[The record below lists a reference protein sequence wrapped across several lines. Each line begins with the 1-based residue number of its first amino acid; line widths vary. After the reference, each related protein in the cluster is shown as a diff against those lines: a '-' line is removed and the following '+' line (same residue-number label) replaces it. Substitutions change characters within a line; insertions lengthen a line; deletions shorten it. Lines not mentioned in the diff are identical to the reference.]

1 MVGPEVAEAERAAI
15 EQHRGRHNRSTRQGS
30 VVVDREGKVSIKVT
44 RGRIP
49 ENVVAADE
57 RVDVRDGAG
66 QHDRA
71 VPEPLTV
78 TPPADVAV
86 RISLKRNEAIV
97 TVTGVVRHRRPGS

>member
-1 MVGPEVAEAERAAI
+1 MVGPEVAEAERAVI
-15 EQHRGRHNRSTRQGS
+15 EQHGGRHNRSTRQCS

-57 RVDVRDGAG
+57 RVMSAMVPVSTTEL
-66 QHDRA
+66 

-97 TVTGVVRHRRPGS
+97 TVTGVVRASASW